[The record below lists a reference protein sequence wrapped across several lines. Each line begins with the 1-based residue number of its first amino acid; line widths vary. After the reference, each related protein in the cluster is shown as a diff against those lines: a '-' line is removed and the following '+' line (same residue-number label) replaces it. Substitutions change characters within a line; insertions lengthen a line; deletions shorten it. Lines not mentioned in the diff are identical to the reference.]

1 MDDLHR
7 TLSQVRKKATKL
19 GSELND
25 LKVHLENQQT
35 RNAELE
41 KRQRRWVQGS
51 REGVRGAMEGEGGT
65 MGGTEGVMWGCRF
78 SAVLSWA
85 GLTLS

>member
-1 MDDLHR
+1 MLVRTAHLQCPSLPLLQLADSSAEVEDLQR

-25 LKVHLENQQT
+25 LKVHLENQQS

-41 KRQRRWVQGS
+41 KRQRK
-51 REGVRGAMEGEGGT
+51 
-65 MGGTEGVMWGCRF
+65 
-78 SAVLSWA
+78 
-85 GLTLS
+85 

>member
-7 TLSQVRKKATKL
+7 TLTQVRKKATKL

-25 LKVHLENQQT
+25 LKLHLESQQA

-41 KRQRRWVQGS
+41 KRQRK
-51 REGVRGAMEGEGGT
+51 
-65 MGGTEGVMWGCRF
+65 
-78 SAVLSWA
+78 
-85 GLTLS
+85 